1 MNDLAARTERAA
13 SAPRRR
19 AADAWGSAA
28 ESSFRSLVETSLQGI
43 IVHRDWRILFAN
55 RAAAQT
61 LGYADVGELAA
72 VESFLKLF
80 PESERARVESYRS
93 SRMKG
98 EPAPER
104 YQTTFLH
111 KDGSTILVELL
122 ASALDWQGAPALQ
135 ASFVDITDG
144 VHTQQMLRESEERY
158 ALAMEGAGEGMWD
171 WHIETDSLYVS
182 ADVWRYLGM
191 PVLDEVVS
199 ADVWVERI
207 HPDDMEHTRANLIAH
222 LRGESEYYQCEQR
235 VLVTDGSY
243 RWFHVHALAL
253 RREDGRAYRLAGS
266 VHDITLRKQEEQAL
280 ADRLRFEALLTRVSA
295 EFIGLPSSEIDSA
308 IERTL
313 GAIGRSLDVDRGWFL
328 QTDRDRRGLVYTHEW
343 CAEGVRSEREDE
355 DQCYFPADRL
365 PWYWQQLLAGD
376 PVVISSPDDYPP
388 EASAEREFEL
398 AHGVESFVSVSID
411 VGGLT
416 IGRLGF
422 ETIGRRRT
430 WSETVVGQL
439 KLLGQVITNA
449 VVRQRT
455 DTALKESEERLRTF
469 MDNTPALMTLKS
481 LDNHYLL
488 VNRAFQDFARLAN
501 RRALGSTP
509 SQVMTEE
516 HANAIAEH
524 DRLVLDAD
532 DAVTRDRDLIAL
544 DGSRYVRR
552 VTKFPVYDGD
562 RKLIGIG
569 SYSVDTSAWKEA
581 EEALLERESLINAI
595 SENLPGA
602 LFRRILRSDG
612 RLEYPYVS
620 ESLHRVLGIDRK
632 SVVNDAQVLVDA
644 MHPEDRA
651 RWMQMLKD
659 SAATLAQV
667 SMDVRVDDPRGGT
680 RWMRSIA
687 RPQNRDD
694 GAVVWD
700 GLALDVTDEKN
711 AAEALRES
719 EERFRNL
726 VEGSLQGIG
735 IVDTNFAPLFV
746 NNAYATIFGYR
757 NTEDIQLVDSH
768 LDLYAGD
775 ERERVLTYGE
785 ARLRGDAVPLTYEID
800 GVRKD
805 GSVVHMVNTM
815 RLIAWKGSPAFQFT
829 ATDITERKRTEE
841 RLQDYQQQLRRL
853 ASEISLAE
861 EKERRRIASEL
872 HDGTIQNLA
881 LAKIKLGELEREV
894 EQTSDLP
901 VFDDIRDLLESS
913 IHDARSLIFELSPP
927 VLYELGLGAAAEWL
941 GEQFEVRY
949 DVRCRVTANQGEKP
963 LHVDIEVV
971 LFQVLRELL
980 INVVKH
986 ANAAAVDISIR
997 RVNDRLVLRVS
1008 DDGDGFDATEVV
1020 AGAGGGFGLFNIRER
1035 LQLLGASLEI
1045 DSGRGTG
1052 TRISVTA
1059 PLAAVTGTESP

>member
-1 MNDLAARTERAA
+1 MNDLAARTNSPGRT
-13 SAPRRR
+13 PRRR
-19 AADAWGSAA
+19 AADAWGIAA

-43 IVHRDWRILFAN
+43 IVHRDWQILFAN

-72 VESFLKLF
+72 VENFLKLF
-80 PESERARVESYRS
+80 PGSERARVESYRS

-104 YQTTFLH
+104 YQTSFLH

-122 ASALDWQGAPALQ
+122 ASTLDWQGVPALQ
-135 ASFVDITDG
+135 AAFVDITDS

-158 ALAMEGAGEGMWD
+158 ALAMEGSNEGMWD

-182 ADVWRYLGM
+182 ADVWSYLGM
-191 PVLDEVVS
+191 PVLDEMVS
-199 ADVWVERI
+199 TNVWKDRV
-207 HPDDMEHTRANLIAH
+207 HPEDKEATRASLIAH
-222 LRGESEYYQCEQR
+222 LRGETDYFQCEQR

-243 RWFHVHALAL
+243 RWFHIHALAM

-266 VHDITLRKQEEQAL
+266 VHDITLRKRDEQEF
-280 ADRLRFEALLTRVSA
+280 ADRLRFEALLTKVSA
-295 EFIGLPSSEIDSA
+295 EFIALPSSEIDA
-308 IERTL
+308 AVERTL
-313 GAIGRSLDVDRGWFL
+313 STIGRSLEVDRGWFL
-328 QTDRDRRGLVYTHEW
+328 QTDHDRRGLVYTHEW
-343 CAEGVRSEREDE
+343 CADGIRSERNDP
-355 DQCYFPADRL
+355 DMVYFAAERF
-365 PWYWQQLLAGD
+365 PWYWQQLEAGR
-376 PVVISSPDDYPP
+376 PLVISSLDDLPPD
-388 EASAEREFEL
+388 AIAERNYEL
-398 AHGVESFVSVSID
+398 EHGVQSFVSVSID

-416 IGRLGF
+416 IGWLGF
-422 ETIGRRRT
+422 ETINRPRS
-430 WSETVVGQL
+430 WSETIVNQL
-439 KLLGQVITNA
+439 NLLGQVIANA

-455 DTALKESEERLRTF
+455 DTALKESEERLRSF
-469 MDNTPALMTLKS
+469 MDNTPALITLKS
-481 LDNHYLL
+481 LDNRYLL
-488 VNRAFQDFARLAN
+488 VNRAFQNFAMHSKRN
-501 RRALGSTP
+501 ALGSTP

-516 HANAIAEH
+516 HANAIADH
-524 DRLVLDAD
+524 DRLVLEAD
-532 DAVTRDRDLIAL
+532 DAVTQDRDLVAL

-552 VTKFPVYDGD
+552 VTKFPVYDAEK
-562 RKLIGIG
+562 RLIGIG
-569 SYSVDTSAWKEA
+569 SFSMDTTAWKQA

-602 LFRRILRSDG
+602 LFRRVLRADG
-612 RLEYPYVS
+612 RLEFPFVS
-620 ESLHRVLGIDRK
+620 ESLHRVLGLDQD
-632 SVVNDAQVLVDA
+632 SVVNDSKVLVDA

-651 RWMQMLKD
+651 RWMQALKD

-667 SMDVRVDDPRGGT
+667 SMDVRLDDPRGGT
-680 RWMRSIA
+680 RWMRSLA
-687 RPQNRDD
+687 RPQKLDD
-694 GAVVWD
+694 GAVAWD
-700 GLALDVTDEKN
+700 GLALDVTDERN

-735 IVDTNFAPLFV
+735 IVDTSFAPLFI
-746 NNAYATIFGYR
+746 NNAYAAIFGYR
-757 NTEDIQLVDSH
+757 NTEDMQLVESH
-768 LDLYAGD
+768 LDLYVGD

-785 ARLRGDAVPLTYEID
+785 ARLRGDAVPLTYEVD

-815 RLIAWKGSPAFQFT
+815 RLIAWKGRPAFQFT
-829 ATDITERKRTEE
+829 ATDITERKRTEA

-894 EQTSDLP
+894 EQNGDLP
-901 VFDDIRDLLESS
+901 IFEDIRELLESS

-941 GEQFEVRY
+941 GEQFEARY
-949 DVRCRVTANQGEKP
+949 GVRCRVTANQSEEP

-980 INVVKH
+980 VNVVKH
-986 ANAAAVDISIR
+986 ANAAAVDISLR
-997 RVNDRLVLRVS
+997 RVNDRLVLCVN
-1008 DDGDGFDATEVV
+1008 DDGDGFDATAVV
-1020 AGAGGGFGLFNIRER
+1020 AGAWGGFGLFNIRER
-1035 LQLLGASLEI
+1035 LQLLGAGLEI

-1052 TRISVTA
+1052 TRITVTA
-1059 PLAAVTGTESP
+1059 QHVAKVATESP